1 MRKYSI
7 LLFLILG
14 SLPVKSQ
21 VTGESSVSVKID
33 STTSE
38 LYKGSHALLIGVS
51 NYTYNWPALPE
62 VKKDMQLLK
71 EALELHGF
79 SISIVENP
87 NRVEL
92 DKAVSDFI
100 SKYGQKFQ
108 NRLLIYFAGHGHT
121 LITNYGEELGYVI
134 PSDTPAPDTDLS
146 GFKRTAVP
154 MSLIEI
160 WAKQIES
167 KHALF
172 IFDACFSG
180 TLFSMSRAM
189 PGAISYKTT
198 NPVRQFITS
207 GSANEVVPDQ
217 SIFRKEFITAITTDY
232 ADANKDGYL
241 TGSELGEYLQTN
253 VANYSFNR
261 QHPQYGKI
269 RDPYLDKGDFVFL
282 LKNNITAESDQAVSI
297 PKILRTE
304 KLDNYI
310 FHGMYMRIGTGFT
323 GSGSNTKLSLFYS
336 SKLLNYRYCFG
347 LEGNYLRADY
357 IQTSETFPNLY
368 QTYSDNPYEY
378 LSLSLY
384 NRLYLFPQ
392 NRSIVNLYAG
402 ASISWN
408 DWQFELGLRPYL
420 SKKLMIELSA
430 SYLMHNGEINYYQFN
445 PYGNPEII
453 PMMHLFQGFYFGF
466 NIVYFK
472 QFL

>member
-1 MRKYSI
+1 MRKY
-7 LLFLILG
+7 LILIILIL
-14 SLPVKSQ
+14 SNQLVVSQ
-21 VTGESSVSVKID
+21 EHGEASVSVKID

-51 NYTYNWPALPE
+51 NYTFNWPALPE
-62 VKKDMQLLK
+62 VKKDIQLLK
-71 EALELHGF
+71 EALEKHGF

-87 NRVEL
+87 TRGEL
-92 DKAVSDFI
+92 DKSVTDFI
-100 SKYGQKFQ
+100 SKYGQKYQ

-121 LITNYGEELGYVI
+121 LTTNYGEELGYII

-146 GFKRTAVP
+146 GFKRIAVP

-172 IFDACFSG
+172 VFDACFSG
-180 TLFSMSRAM
+180 TLFGMTRSM

-217 SIFRKEFITAITTDY
+217 SIFIREFITAITTNY

-253 VANYSFNR
+253 VTNYSFNK

-269 RDPYLDKGDFVFL
+269 RDPYLDKGDFVFV
-282 LKNNITAESDQAVSI
+282 LKNNVNAGSDQAVSI

-304 KLDNYI
+304 KMDNYL
-310 FHGMYMRIGTGFT
+310 FHGMFFRIGIGFT
-323 GSGSNTKLSLFYS
+323 GSGCNSKLSLFYS

-357 IQTSETFPNLY
+357 VQNSETFPNLF
-368 QTYSDNPYEY
+368 QTYSDSPYEY

-392 NRSIVNLYAG
+392 NRSIINLYAG

-408 DWQFELGLRPYL
+408 DWQFELGLRPFL
-420 SKKLMIELSA
+420 SKKIMIELHA
-430 SYLMHNGEINYYQFN
+430 NYLIHNGEINYYQFS

-453 PMMHLFQGFYFGF
+453 PEMNLFQDFYFGF